1 MKNDN
6 IIIVDNNINKEICLF
21 NEKYENI
28 NIIIKDNAS
37 LFIDYFNDIEKLKTK
52 INIEIGNKSSIIFNH
67 SYLNKNSYELNID
80 VNYKSEL
87 SSVVINI
94 KGINDNGLSSINAI
108 GKVESNN
115 INNVLDEKI
124 KIINI
129 NNGKSICKPIMLINT
144 SKVIANHENAIGS
157 INEEELF
164 YLMSKGLTK
173 ENAEKLLCKGYLLSN
188 MHNEELKDKI
198 KDYLNGR

>member
-1 MKNDN
+1 MKNNN
-6 IIIVDNNINKEICLF
+6 IIIVDNNINKEICFF

-37 LFIDYFNDIEKLKTK
+37 LIIDYFNDIEKLKTK
-52 INIEIGNKSSIIFNH
+52 LNIEIGNKSSLIFNH

-115 INNVLDEKI
+115 INNVVDEKI

-164 YLMSKGLTK
+164 YLMSKGLSK

-198 KDYLNGR
+198 NEYLNGR

>member
-1 MKNDN
+1 MKNNN
-6 IIIVDNNINKEICLF
+6 IIIVDNNINKEVCLF

-37 LFIDYFNDIEKLKTK
+37 LIIDYFNDIEKLKTK
-52 INIEIGNKSSIIFNH
+52 INIEIGNKSSLILNH

>member
-1 MKNDN
+1 MKNNN
-6 IIIVDNNINKEICLF
+6 IIIVDNNINKEVCLF

-37 LFIDYFNDIEKLKTK
+37 LIINYFNDIEKLKTK
-52 INIEIGNKSSIIFNH
+52 INIEIGNKSSLILNH

>member
-1 MKNDN
+1 MKNNN
-6 IIIVDNNINKEICLF
+6 IIIVDNNINKEVCLF

-28 NIIIKDNAS
+28 NIIIKDNAF
-37 LFIDYFNDIEKLKTK
+37 LIIDYFNDIEKLKTK
-52 INIEIGNKSSIIFNH
+52 VNIEIGNKSSIIFNH
-67 SYLNKNSYELNID
+67 SYMNKNNYELNID
-80 VNYKSEL
+80 INYKSEL

-94 KGINDNGLSSINAI
+94 KGINNNGLSSINAI
-108 GKVESNN
+108 GKVNTNN

-164 YLMSKGLTK
+164 YLMSKGLSK
-173 ENAEKLLCKGYLLSN
+173 KIAEKLICYGYLLSN
-188 MHNEELKDKI
+188 MRNEELKDKI

>member
-87 SSVVINI
+87 SSAVINI

-173 ENAEKLLCKGYLLSN
+173 ENAIKLLCKGYLLSN

-198 KDYLNGR
+198 NEYLNGR

>member
-87 SSVVINI
+87 SSAVINI

-124 KIINI
+124 KLINI

-173 ENAEKLLCKGYLLSN
+173 ENAIKLLCKGYLLSN

-198 KDYLNGR
+198 NEYLNGR

>member
-1 MKNDN
+1 MKNNN
-6 IIIVDNNINKEICLF
+6 IIIVDNNINKEVCLF

-28 NIIIKDNAS
+28 NIIIKDNAF
-37 LFIDYFNDIEKLKTK
+37 LIIDYFNDINKLKTK
-52 INIEIGNKSSIIFNH
+52 VNIEIGNKSSMIFNY
-67 SYLNKNSYELNID
+67 SYINKNNYELNID
-80 VNYKSEL
+80 INYKSEL

-94 KGINDNGLSSINAI
+94 KGINNNGLSSINAI
-108 GKVESNN
+108 GKVNTNN

-164 YLMSKGLTK
+164 YLMSKGLSK
-173 ENAEKLLCKGYLLSN
+173 KIAEKLICYGYLLSN

>member
-1 MKNDN
+1 MKNNN
-6 IIIVDNNINKEICLF
+6 IIIVDNNINKEVCLF

-37 LFIDYFNDIEKLKTK
+37 LIINYFNDIEKLKTK
-52 INIEIGNKSSIIFNH
+52 INIEIGNKSSLILNH

-108 GKVESNN
+108 GEVNTNN

-124 KIINI
+124 KLINI

-188 MHNEELKDKI
+188 IHNEELKDKI
-198 KDYLNGR
+198 TEYLNGR

>member
-1 MKNDN
+1 MKNNN
-6 IIIVDNNINKEICLF
+6 IIIVDNNINKEVCLF

-37 LFIDYFNDIEKLKTK
+37 LIIDYFNDIEKLKTK
-52 INIEIGNKSSIIFNH
+52 INIEIGNKSSLILNH

-108 GKVESNN
+108 GEVNTNN

-124 KIINI
+124 KLINI

-188 MHNEELKDKI
+188 IHNEELKDKI
-198 KDYLNGR
+198 TEYLNGR

>member
-1 MKNDN
+1 MKNNN
-6 IIIVDNNINKEICLF
+6 IIIVDNNINKEVCLF

-37 LFIDYFNDIEKLKTK
+37 LIIDYFNDIEKLKTK
-52 INIEIGNKSSIIFNH
+52 INIEIGNKSSLILNH

-108 GKVESNN
+108 GKVNTNN

-129 NNGKSICKPIMLINT
+129 NNGKAICKPIMLINT

-173 ENAEKLLCKGYLLSN
+173 ENAEKLICNGYLLSN

-198 KDYLNGR
+198 KEYLNGR

>member
-87 SSVVINI
+87 SSAVINI

-173 ENAEKLLCKGYLLSN
+173 ENAIKLFCKGYLLSN

-198 KDYLNGR
+198 NEYLNGR

>member
-52 INIEIGNKSSIIFNH
+52 INIEIGNKSSITFNH

-87 SSVVINI
+87 SSAVINI

-124 KIINI
+124 KLINI

-173 ENAEKLLCKGYLLSN
+173 ENAIKLLCKGYLLSN

-198 KDYLNGR
+198 NEYLNGR

>member
-1 MKNDN
+1 MKNNN
-6 IIIVDNNINKEICLF
+6 IIIVDNNINKEVCLF

-28 NIIIKDNAS
+28 NIIIKDNAF
-37 LFIDYFNDIEKLKTK
+37 LIIDYFNDIEKLKTK
-52 INIEIGNKSSIIFNH
+52 VNIEIGNKSSIIFNH
-67 SYLNKNSYELNID
+67 SYMNKNNYELNID
-80 VNYKSEL
+80 INYKSEL

-94 KGINDNGLSSINAI
+94 KGINNNGLSSINAI
-108 GKVESNN
+108 GKVNTNN

-164 YLMSKGLTK
+164 YLMSKGLSK

-188 MHNEELKDKI
+188 MLNEELKDKI
-198 KDYLNGR
+198 NEYLNGR

>member
-1 MKNDN
+1 MKNNN
-6 IIIVDNNINKEICLF
+6 IIIVDNNINKEVCLF
-21 NEKYENI
+21 NEKYESI

-37 LFIDYFNDIEKLKTK
+37 LIMDYFNDIDKLKTK
-52 INIEIGNKSSIIFNH
+52 INIEIGNKSSLIFNH

-124 KIINI
+124 KLINI
-129 NNGKSICKPIMLINT
+129 NNGKAICKPIMLINT
-144 SKVIANHENAIGS
+144 SKVIANHENAIGNM
-157 INEEELF
+157 NEEELF
-164 YLMSKGLTK
+164 YLMSKGLSK
-173 ENAEKLLCKGYLLSN
+173 KIAEKLICNGYLLSN
-188 MHNEELKDKI
+188 MYNEELKDKI

>member
-1 MKNDN
+1 MKNNN
-6 IIIVDNNINKEICLF
+6 IIIVDNNINKEVCLF

-37 LFIDYFNDIEKLKTK
+37 LIIDYFNDIDELKTM
-52 INIEIGNKSSIIFNH
+52 INIEIGNKSSLIFNH
-67 SYLNKNSYELNID
+67 SYINTNNYELNID
-80 VNYKSEL
+80 INYKSEL
-87 SSVVINI
+87 SSAVINI

-144 SKVIANHENAIGS
+144 SKVIANHENVIGS
-157 INEEELF
+157 INGEELV
-164 YLMSKGLTK
+164 YLMSKGLSK
-173 ENAEKLLCKGYLLSN
+173 ENAENLLCKGYLLSN
-188 MHNEELKDKI
+188 IHNEELKDKI
-198 KDYLNGR
+198 NEYLNGR

>member
-1 MKNDN
+1 MKNNN
-6 IIIVDNNINKEICLF
+6 IIIVDNNINKEVCIF
-21 NEKYENI
+21 NESYESI

-37 LFIDYFNDIEKLKTK
+37 LIIDYFNDIDELKTK
-52 INIEIGNKSSIIFNH
+52 INIEIGSKSSIIFNH
-67 SYLNKNSYELNID
+67 SYVNKNNYELNID

-87 SSVVINI
+87 SNAVINI
-94 KGINDNGLSSINAI
+94 RGINDNGLSVIEAS

-164 YLMSKGLTK
+164 YLMSKGLSREK
-173 ENAEKLLCKGYLLSN
+173 SIKLLCNGYLISN
-188 MHNEELKDKI
+188 IYNEDLKDKI
-198 KDYLNGR
+198 KEYLNGR